1 MRAVQIRTFGE
12 PGIVLELADLTEP
25 PAPAA
30 GEVLIGVEHAPI
42 NMNDL
47 YLIQGVYPVRPSLP
61 SVVGNEGVGR
71 VLAIGRGVDH
81 LKVGDRV
88 LVPLYSFSWRERLV
102 APAAGL
108 SSLPEAEPRQLA
120 MLGINPPTAALLL
133 NASIDLRPGDW
144 VAQNA
149 ANSGVGRSL
158 IAIATARGLKTIN
171 FVRRPELVAEL
182 QAVGGDLVIVDQS
195 GALDKIRATIGDAR
209 VPLGIDGVAGKA
221 SATIAGVLSESG
233 TLVVYALMSG
243 EPVTIAPFD
252 LIAKRV
258 VVKGFFLNH
267 PDVELKIP
275 SALRE
280 TAPLVASGAIRV
292 PIAATY
298 PLTAFREAVAKIA
311 GQQGRYAVGHGLP
324 PLGSLLRGRASP
336 RPRRLPDAR
345 AGS

>member
-1 MRAVQIRTFGE
+1 
-12 PGIVLELADLTEP
+12 
-25 PAPAA
+25 
-30 GEVLIGVEHAPI
+30 VLIGVEHAPI

-47 YLIQGVYPVRPSLP
+47 YLIEGVFPVRPSLP

-108 SSLPEAEPRQLA
+108 FALPEADPRQLA

-133 NASIDLRPGDW
+133 NESIDLRPGDW

-158 IAIATARGLKTIN
+158 IAIAKARGLKTLN
-171 FVRRPELVAEL
+171 FVRRPELVPEL

-195 GALDKIRATIGDAR
+195 GALDKVRATIGDAR

-221 SATIAGVLSESG
+221 SATLAGVLSESG

-243 EPVTIAPFD
+243 EPVTIGPMD

-267 PDVELKIP
+267 PDVEVKIP

-280 TAPLVASGAIRV
+280 TAPLVASGVIRV

-298 PLTAFREAVAKIA
+298 PLTAFREAVAHV
-311 GQQGRYAVGHGLP
+311 QR
-324 PLGSLLRGRASP
+324 GSKVMFDVDGAI
-336 RPRRLPDAR
+336 
-345 AGS
+345 

>member
-12 PGIVLELADLTEP
+12 PGIVLELADLPEP

-88 LVPLYSFSWRERLV
+88 LLPLYSFSWRERLV

-108 SSLPEAEPRQLA
+108 FVLPEAKVRVSSLDRA
-120 MLGINPPTAALLL
+120 RDA
-133 NASIDLRPGDW
+133 IDLVAATVDAPGLVEHAIFGEDL
-144 VAQNA
+144 VDRRA
-149 ANSGVGRSL
+149 A
-158 IAIATARGLKTIN
+158 ARG
-171 FVRRPELVAEL
+171 
-182 QAVGGDLVIVDQS
+182 
-195 GALDKIRATIGDAR
+195 
-209 VPLGIDGVAGKA
+209 
-221 SATIAGVLSESG
+221 
-233 TLVVYALMSG
+233 VVFT
-243 EPVTIAPFD
+243 ED
-252 LIAKRV
+252 V
-258 VVKGFFLNH
+258 V
-267 PDVELKIP
+267 
-275 SALRE
+275 
-280 TAPLVASGAIRV
+280 
-292 PIAATY
+292 
-298 PLTAFREAVAKIA
+298 KIA

-336 RPRRLPDAR
+336 RPRRFPDAR

>member
-12 PGIVLELADLTEP
+12 PGIVLELADLPEP
-25 PAPAA
+25 PAPTA
-30 GEVLIGVEHAPI
+30 GQVLIGVEHAPI

-71 VLAIGRGVDH
+71 VLAIGRGVNH

-108 SSLPEAEPRQLA
+108 SGLPEADPRQLA

-133 NASIDLRPGDW
+133 NESIDLRPGDW

-158 IAIATARGLKTIN
+158 IAIA
-171 FVRRPELVAEL
+171 
-182 QAVGGDLVIVDQS
+182 
-195 GALDKIRATIGDAR
+195 
-209 VPLGIDGVAGKA
+209 
-221 SATIAGVLSESG
+221 
-233 TLVVYALMSG
+233 
-243 EPVTIAPFD
+243 
-252 LIAKRV
+252 KRV

-267 PDVELKIP
+267 PDVEVKIP

-280 TAPLVASGAIRV
+280 TAPLVASGVIRV

-298 PLTAFREAVAKIA
+298 RLSAFREAVAHV
-311 GQQGRYAVGHGLP
+311 Q
-324 PLGSLLRGRASP
+324 RGGKVMFDVEGAI
-336 RPRRLPDAR
+336 
-345 AGS
+345 

>member
-1 MRAVQIRTFGE
+1 MRAVQIRAFGE
-12 PGIVLELADLTEP
+12 PGLVLELADLPEP

-47 YLIQGVYPVRPSLP
+47 SLIRGVYPVRPSLP

-108 SSLPEAEPRQLA
+108 SALPEADPRQLA

-133 NASIDLRPGDW
+133 NESIDLRPGDW

-158 IAIATARGLKTIN
+158 IAIAKARGLKTIN
-171 FVRRPELVAEL
+171 FVRRPELVPEL
-182 QAVGGDLVIVDQS
+182 QAVGGDLVILDQ
-195 GALDKIRATIGDAR
+195 GGARALDEIRATIGDAR

-221 SATIAGVLSESG
+221 SATIAGVLSKCG
-233 TLVVYALMSG
+233 TLVVYARMSG
-243 EPVTIAPFD
+243 EPVTIAPMD

-258 VVKGFFLNH
+258 IVRGFFLNH

-298 PLTAFREAVAKIA
+298 RLTAFREAVAHV
-311 GQQGRYAVGHGLP
+311 Q
-324 PLGSLLRGRASP
+324 RGGKVMFDVDGAI
-336 RPRRLPDAR
+336 
-345 AGS
+345 